1 MITNSIYLKW
11 IIFFCLSLKFCPSND
26 IKHYILL
33 IFFALKFFSFNWFFK
48 ITKFIK
54 NRWTT
59 SNFLNPELTKVYQK
73 LFQRNFCVPQRVS
86 KLYTNF
92 SLLVFHQ
99 LRHGT
104 LEESS
109 HHYTIEA
116 LVYPT
121 YLYTIL
127 FETLNIVDSAFKN
140 TQNDT

>member
-1 MITNSIYLKW
+1 MNHFFLFISQILPFKW
-11 IIFFCLSLKFCPSND
+11 YKTLYSLN
-26 IKHYILL
+26 
-33 IFFALKFFSFNWFFK
+33 FFAIKFFSYNRFFK

-59 SNFLNPELTKVYQK
+59 SNFLNPELTNVYQK
-73 LFQRNFCVPQRVS
+73 LFKRNFCVPQRVS

-116 LVYPT
+116 FVHPT

-140 TQNDT
+140 TQIKTQTKNNT